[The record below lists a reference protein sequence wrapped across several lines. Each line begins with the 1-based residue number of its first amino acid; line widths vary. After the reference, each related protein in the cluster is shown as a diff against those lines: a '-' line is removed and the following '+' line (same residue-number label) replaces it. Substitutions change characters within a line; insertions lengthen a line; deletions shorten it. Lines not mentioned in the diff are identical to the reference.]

1 MIWRRN
7 KEKKDTGAGVYQY
20 EELPQEFRTQV
31 VHIWASA
38 IGVFDKQYSRRGWVS
53 GWRADL
59 EPDVNRR
66 WREICA
72 ATTRELGVF
81 TLVERGGDDPFEQC
95 AEYLLG
101 ADTKGALFIIEV
113 TFRYIERE
121 LSGDMFFAHL
131 IANQTGQ
138 QIPAV
143 HPVVE
148 ELNRRFEQHGIGYQ
162 FVGGKLI
169 RKDSGYVHKEAVEP
183 AFRLLHD
190 EQFSGAADEF
200 LRAHERF
207 KEGRY
212 KEAIAEALKAFES
225 TMKTICDLRRWPY
238 SDRDT
243 ARGLIKIMLDN
254 ELIPS
259 SLQNQFTSLQGL
271 LESGLPTVRN
281 KTSGHGQGKTPVNV
295 PEYFAA
301 YALNLAAANILF
313 LVAAYKSSK

>member
-7 KEKKDTGAGVYQY
+7 KEKKDTGSGVYKY
-20 EELPQEFRTQV
+20 EDLPQEFRTQV

-38 IGVFDKQYSRRGWVS
+38 IGVFDKQYSGRGWVNS
-53 GWRADL
+53 WRAEL

-66 WREICA
+66 WREIY
-72 ATTRELGVF
+72 ATATRELGAF
-81 TLVERGGDDPFEQC
+81 TLIEGGGDDPFVQC

-121 LSGDMFFAHL
+121 LSGDMFYAHL
-131 IANQTGQ
+131 IANQQ
-138 QIPAV
+138 V
-143 HPVVE
+143 PVAHLAVE

-162 FVGGKLI
+162 FVSGKLI

-190 EQFSGAADEF
+190 ERFSGAADEF

-225 TMKTICDLRRWPY
+225 TMKTICDLRGWSY

-243 ARGLIKIMLDN
+243 ARALIKIMLDN
-254 ELIPS
+254 EIIPS
-259 SLQNQFTSLQGL
+259 SLQNQFTSLQAL

-301 YALNLAAANILF
+301 YALNLAASNILF
-313 LVAAYKSSK
+313 LVEAHKSSK